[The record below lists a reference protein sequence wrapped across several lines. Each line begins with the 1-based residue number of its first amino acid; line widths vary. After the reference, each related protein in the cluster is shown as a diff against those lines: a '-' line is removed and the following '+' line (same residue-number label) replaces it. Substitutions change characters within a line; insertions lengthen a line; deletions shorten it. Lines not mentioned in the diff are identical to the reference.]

1 MIADQ
6 EGVLRMKANRVFRE
20 NIRSVRHVR
29 QKDHLNAETGVG
41 SRLALS

>member
-1 MIADQ
+1 
-6 EGVLRMKANRVFRE
+6 MKVNRVVRE
-20 NIRSVRHVR
+20 NIRLARHVR